1 MLKHLL
7 MRLPALDRKSAKL
20 IAEHNEMIDFQ
31 GGILLGKFG
40 AGISRRSEAIVSKQ
54 ISNGKNIQLFL
65 AQRAGSSYLGYKAKI
80 SEIYSDYRE
89 YRGELKLPSYYQE
102 RPSSVFVLSGKL
114 ENADLSNLLLESNER
129 PLLEVLSITRTPVML
144 VVDRDELLST
154 RAAPSVV

>member
-7 MRLPALDRKSAKL
+7 MRLPALDKKSARHVS
-20 IAEHNEMIDFQ
+20 EHNEMLEFQ

-54 ISNGKNIQLFL
+54 ISNGVNIQLYL

-89 YRGELKLPSYYQE
+89 YSGSLKLPNYYRE
-102 RPSSVFVLSGKL
+102 RPSSVFVLSSKL
-114 ENADLSNLLLESNER
+114 EDADLSNLLLESNER
-129 PLLEVLSITRTPVML
+129 PLIEVLSVTRTPVML
-144 VVDRDELLST
+144 VVNRDELHS
-154 RAAPSVV
+154 ANKAPSEV

>member
-7 MRLPALDRKSAKL
+7 MRLPALDKKSARHVS
-20 IAEHNEMIDFQ
+20 EHNEMLESQ

-54 ISNGKNIQLFL
+54 ISDGGNIQLYL
-65 AQRAGSSYLGYKAKI
+65 AQRAGSTYLGYKAKM

-89 YRGELKLPSYYQE
+89 YRGELKLPSYYEE

-114 ENADLSNLLLESNER
+114 EKADLSNLLLESNER
-129 PLLEVLSITRTPVML
+129 PLIEVLSITRTPVVL
-144 VVDRDELLST
+144 VVDGDELLST
-154 RAAPSVV
+154 RTASSVV